1 MLSKRFVLAQTAEL
15 LNPSVEALVEPT
27 DEELAAEVLAGRS
40 QLFALI
46 YRRYFPRA
54 FRLASGI
61 CGNREQA
68 DDLTQEI
75 FLRVYQGLSGFKGN
89 STFSTWFYRIALNHC
104 LNYCRREKWK
114 KLWLRPETLEAVN
127 RLDSQSEADLLE
139 REIQVRVR
147 VALQSLKPESRIM
160 VILKD
165 IEGFT
170 YQEIADRLEC
180 APGTVAS
187 VVSRAR
193 KLLAQKL
200 SNLKG
205 NV

>member
-1 MLSKRFVLAQTAEL
+1 MQTAEL
-15 LNPSVEALVEPT
+15 LDISREAQLVEAT
-27 DEELAAEVLAGRS
+27 DEELAAEIRSGRTH
-40 QLFALI
+40 LFGLI
-46 YRRYFPRA
+46 YGRYFSRA
-54 FRLASGI
+54 FRLAFSL

-75 FLRVYQGLSGFKGN
+75 FLRVYQGLSGFNGN

-104 LNYCRREKWK
+104 LNYCRRERWRR
-114 KLWLRPETLEAVN
+114 LWVRSETPVAFDRFESRSETDVLE
-127 RLDSQSEADLLE
+127 Q
-139 REIQVRVR
+139 EIQFRVR

-165 IEGFT
+165 IEGCT

-180 APGTVAS
+180 SPGTVAS
-187 VVSRAR
+187 VVSRSR

-205 NV
+205 RV

>member
-1 MLSKRFVLAQTAEL
+1 MSKRFVSTQTVEMLDLSREAE
-15 LNPSVEALVEPT
+15 LVEPT
-27 DEELAAEVLAGRS
+27 DEQLAAGILSGRS
-40 QLFALI
+40 HLFALI
-46 YRRYFPRA
+46 YRRYFSRA
-54 FRLASGI
+54 FRLAFSV
-61 CGNREQA
+61 CGSREQA

-75 FLRVYQGLSGFKGN
+75 FLRVYQGLAGFNGN

-104 LNYCRREKWK
+104 LNYCRRERWRR
-114 KLWLRPETLEAVN
+114 LWIRSETPISLDRLES
-127 RLDSQSEADLLE
+127 RSEAEVLE
-139 REIQVRVR
+139 REIQLRVR
-147 VALQSLKPESRIM
+147 LALQSLKPESRIM

-180 APGTVAS
+180 SPGSVAS

-200 SNLKG
+200 STLKG